1 MSEFN
6 ACLRSGKV
14 SFGDDLCSVA
24 EVTHLF
30 RVKATKLP
38 YHNWFTVPGKENTI
52 ACLLSENGGD
62 GWQNARKIG
71 PMCDKRGWNE
81 ILVIEE
87 FNKDSEKTAARIA
100 DELARP
106 LTRYVFWREERAGAT
121 WYKSYGIFTVDA
133 DSTRATLGTDNP
145 RVVYRRISKTAE
157 CLKVEEVKTAFSDGE
172 FKALAGKTVE
182 FDFLD
187 DLAVVAEGKD
197 KTPGGVSAMPGD
209 KFFVKEATS
218 QFLHVAACS
227 AEGEGILLAVPRR
240 DFELG
245 YARVLP

>member
-6 ACLRSGKV
+6 SCLRSGKV
-14 SFGDDLCSVA
+14 SFGDDLQSVA

-30 RVKATKLP
+30 GVKATKLP

-106 LTRYVFWREERAGAT
+106 LTRYVFWREERAGVA
-121 WYKSYGIFTVDA
+121 WYKSYGTFAVDA
-133 DSTRATLGTDNP
+133 DSTRATLETDNP
-145 RVVYRRISKTAE
+145 RVVYRRASKTAE
-157 CLKVEEVKTAFSDGE
+157 CLKVEEVRTVFADDE
-172 FKALAGKTVE
+172 FKALVGKTVE
-182 FDFLD
+182 FDFRD
-187 DLAVVAEGKD
+187 ELAVVAKD
-197 KTPGGVSAMPGD
+197 KDKALGDVSVMPGA
-209 KFFVKEATS
+209 KFVVTETAS
-218 QFLHVAACS
+218 QFAYVVAS
-227 AEGEGILLAVPRR
+227 SSKEDGVLLAIPRR

-245 YARVLP
+245 YLRVLP

>member
-6 ACLRSGKV
+6 SCLRSGKV

-106 LTRYVFWREERAGAT
+106 LTRYVFWREQRLRMNL
-121 WYKSYGIFTVDA
+121 S
-133 DSTRATLGTDNP
+133 
-145 RVVYRRISKTAE
+145 
-157 CLKVEEVKTAFSDGE
+157 
-172 FKALAGKTVE
+172 
-182 FDFLD
+182 
-187 DLAVVAEGKD
+187 
-197 KTPGGVSAMPGD
+197 
-209 KFFVKEATS
+209 
-218 QFLHVAACS
+218 
-227 AEGEGILLAVPRR
+227 
-240 DFELG
+240 
-245 YARVLP
+245 

>member
-14 SFGDDLCSVA
+14 SFGDDLQSVA

-30 RVKATKLP
+30 GVKATKLP

-106 LTRYVFWREERAGAT
+106 LTRYVFWREERAGAA
-121 WYKSYGIFTVDA
+121 WYKSYGTFAVDA

-157 CLKVEEVKTAFSDGE
+157 CLKVEEVKTAFS
-172 FKALAGKTVE
+172 
-182 FDFLD
+182 
-187 DLAVVAEGKD
+187 
-197 KTPGGVSAMPGD
+197 
-209 KFFVKEATS
+209 ATS
-218 QFLHVAACS
+218 SL
-227 AEGEGILLAVPRR
+227 
-240 DFELG
+240 
-245 YARVLP
+245 

>member
-1 MSEFN
+1 
-6 ACLRSGKV
+6 
-14 SFGDDLCSVA
+14 
-24 EVTHLF
+24 
-30 RVKATKLP
+30 
-38 YHNWFTVPGKENTI
+38 
-52 ACLLSENGGD
+52 
-62 GWQNARKIG
+62 
-71 PMCDKRGWNE
+71 MCDKRGWNE

-121 WYKSYGIFTVDA
+121 WYKSYGTFTVDA

-187 DLAVVAEGKD
+187 DLAVVAEGKV

-209 KFFVKEATS
+209 KFVVKEATS
-218 QFLHVAACS
+218 HVLHVTACS

>member
-1 MSEFN
+1 
-6 ACLRSGKV
+6 
-14 SFGDDLCSVA
+14 
-24 EVTHLF
+24 
-30 RVKATKLP
+30 
-38 YHNWFTVPGKENTI
+38 
-52 ACLLSENGGD
+52 
-62 GWQNARKIG
+62 
-71 PMCDKRGWNE
+71 MCDKRGWNE

-106 LTRYVFWREERAGAT
+106 LTRYVFWREERAGAA
-121 WYKSYGIFTVDA
+121 WYKSYGTFAVDA

-157 CLKVEEVKTAFSDGE
+157 CLKVEEVKTAFSDDE
-172 FKALAGKTVE
+172 FRALAGKTVE

-187 DLAVVAEGKD
+187 DLAVVAEGKG

-209 KFFVKEATS
+209 KFVVKEATS

>member
-6 ACLRSGKV
+6 SCLRSGKV
-14 SFGDDLCSVA
+14 SFGDDLRSVA

-30 RVKATKLP
+30 GVKATKLP

-106 LTRYVFWREERAGAT
+106 LTRYVFWREELAGAT
-121 WYKSYGIFTVDA
+121 WYKSYGTFAVDA

-145 RVVYRRISKTAE
+145 RVVYRRASKTAE
-157 CLKVEEVKTAFSDGE
+157 CLKVEEVRTVFSDDE
-172 FKALAGKTVE
+172 FKALVGKTVE
-182 FDFLD
+182 FDFRD
-187 DLAVVAEGKD
+187 ELAVVAKD
-197 KTPGGVSAMPGD
+197 KDNAPGDVSVMPGA
-209 KFFVKEATS
+209 KFVVTETAS
-218 QFLHVAACS
+218 QFAYVIAS
-227 AEGEGILLAVPRR
+227 SSKEDGVLLAIPRR

-245 YARVLP
+245 YLRVLP

>member
-1 MSEFN
+1 M
-6 ACLRSGKV
+6 
-14 SFGDDLCSVA
+14 
-24 EVTHLF
+24 LF
-30 RVKATKLP
+30 R
-38 YHNWFTVPGKENTI
+38 
-52 ACLLSENGGD
+52 S
-62 GWQNARKIG
+62 
-71 PMCDKRGWNE
+71 
-81 ILVIEE
+81 
-87 FNKDSEKTAARIA
+87 
-100 DELARP
+100 
-106 LTRYVFWREERAGAT
+106 
-121 WYKSYGIFTVDA
+121 
-133 DSTRATLGTDNP
+133 
-145 RVVYRRISKTAE
+145 ISKTVE

>member
-6 ACLRSGKV
+6 SCLRSGKV
-14 SFGDDLCSVA
+14 SFGDDLQSVA

-30 RVKATKLP
+30 GVKATKLP
-38 YHNWFTVPGKENTI
+38 YHNWFAVPGKENTI

-106 LTRYVFWREERAGAT
+106 LTRYVFWHEERAGAA
-121 WYKSYGIFTVDA
+121 WYKSYGTFAVDA
-133 DSTRATLGTDNP
+133 DSTRATLETDNP
-145 RVVYRRISKTAE
+145 RVVYRRASKTAE
-157 CLKVEEVKTAFSDGE
+157 CLKVEEVRTVFSDDE
-172 FKALAGKTVE
+172 FKALVGKTVE
-182 FDFLD
+182 FDFRD
-187 DLAVVAEGKD
+187 ELAVVAKD
-197 KTPGGVSAMPGD
+197 KDKALGDVSVMPGA
-209 KFFVKEATS
+209 KFVVTETAS
-218 QFLHVAACS
+218 QFAYVVAS
-227 AEGEGILLAVPRR
+227 SSKEDGVLLAIPRR

-245 YARVLP
+245 YLRVLP